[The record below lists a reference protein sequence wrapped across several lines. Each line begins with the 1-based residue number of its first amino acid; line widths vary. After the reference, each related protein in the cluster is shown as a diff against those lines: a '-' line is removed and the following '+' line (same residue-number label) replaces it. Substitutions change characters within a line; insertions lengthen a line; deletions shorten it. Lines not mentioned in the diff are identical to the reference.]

1 MPVADLWG
9 AVARTDTERE
19 AFDLSTHYADVG
31 IDHHFKPLG
40 IRIGAGYWGD
50 DDLLESRDL
59 RGSVYLRGERGSV
72 ALELETRDF
81 DLTVERLQADP
92 VTVGFRA
99 DGIGLSASYPVNER
113 VRLFAAAMDYDYS
126 RNIRIQPNVDTL
138 RFFGLSRLSM
148 VNSLVDYRA
157 SAGIDLAFGSRHVD
171 FRFARWR
178 TEVDQGDIDSYGVG
192 FLTPAGP
199 AADIE
204 FRLAYDDS
212 ETFGGATVFSVFLY
226 LFDE

>member
-1 MPVADLWG
+1 MVGRRQFGQAALDQGLQGGVLAEAAGGAGHRSQGLGGTVAQVDQGRDGVAQSSGVG
-9 AVARTDTERE
+9 AV
-19 AFDLSTHYADVG
+19 G
-31 IDHHFKPLG
+31 
-40 IRIGAGYWGD
+40 
-50 DDLLESRDL
+50 
-59 RGSVYLRGERGSV
+59 
-72 ALELETRDF
+72 
-81 DLTVERLQADP
+81 
-92 VTVGFRA
+92 
-99 DGIGLSASYPVNER
+99 
-113 VRLFAAAMDYDYS
+113 
-126 RNIRIQPNVDTL
+126 
-138 RFFGLSRLSM
+138 
-148 VNSLVDYRA
+148 
-157 SAGIDLAFGSRHVD
+157 AGIDLAFGSRHVD